1 MAPAP
6 SLVDDYLHRLH
17 ALLERFRTT
26 QGAALAHAADLLAD
40 SLRRGGIVHLF
51 GTGHSHMI
59 AEEVFYRAGGLLQ
72 VNAML
77 DGSVVLSG
85 GAWRTTETERTPGAA
100 TAIASRYDLR
110 AGDCGVVVSHS
121 GRNPAPVEMALLMK
135 SKALPVI
142 AITSVAA
149 SQALPPLDPPGARL
163 FEVADAVLD
172 TGGDSG
178 DAALPL
184 PGAPQ
189 PVGPTSTVIGAAIVQ
204 ALVIAAMERLATSG
218 VSIVN
223 LPSGNVPHTDLRAVQ
238 AEMQKYHHRIKHW

>member
-6 SLVDDYLHRLH
+6 ALVDDYLQRLH
-17 ALLERFRTT
+17 DLLERFRTT
-26 QGAALAHAADLLAD
+26 QGVALAHAADLLAD
-40 SLRRGGIVHLF
+40 SLWRGGIVHLF

-59 AEEVFYRAGGLLQ
+59 AEEVFYRAGGLIA

-85 GAWRTTETERTPGAA
+85 GALRTTDTERTPGAA
-100 TAIASRYDLR
+100 AAIALRYDLR
-110 AGDCGVVVSHS
+110 AGDCGVVISHS

-135 SKALPVI
+135 SKGLRVI

-163 FEVADAVLD
+163 FEAADAVLD
-172 TGGDSG
+172 TGGDFG

-184 PGAPQ
+184 PGALQ
-189 PVGPTSTVIGAAIVQ
+189 PVGPTSTVIGAAIVH
-204 ALVIAAMERLATSG
+204 ALVICAMERLAAG
-218 VSIVN
+218 GAPIVN
-223 LPSGNVPHTDLRAVQ
+223 LPSGNVPHMDLRAVQ
-238 AEMQKYHHRIKHW
+238 AEVEKYRHRIRHW